1 MEHPKTNIN
10 NTSNSNSGPD
20 NNRNTGNVTTGGPPT
35 LVLRASGLSK
45 TFGGVTAVNDISFDL
60 FKGEILGLIGPN
72 GAGKTTLLNMINGL
86 IKPSKGKLSFNGREM
101 NRLKP
106 HQLGQLGLARTF
118 QIVRPFQNMT
128 VAENVA
134 VGAFFGRSGGQR
146 NYRQAIEKAESV
158 IELVGLASKRSYYAD
173 QLTISDLKRLELAKA
188 MATEPQVL
196 LLDEVMAGLR
206 GREINEAIELIRA
219 INQAGVTILVI
230 EHVIK
235 VIVSLCHRVVV
246 LDYGKKIAE
255 GTPQEIINNPA
266 VIQAYLGQRYAT
278 EQARLQAEADYEK
291 EPPGAN
297 QASSA

>member
-1 MEHPKTNIN
+1 MNPGNPNTNSDN
-10 NTSNSNSGPD
+10 SGDSNSPD
-20 NNRNTGNVTTGGPPT
+20 SIPGGSPA
-35 LVLRASGLSK
+35 LILRASGLTK
-45 TFGGVTAVNDISFDL
+45 TFGGVTAVSNISFDL
-60 FKGEILGLIGPN
+60 FQGEILGLIGPN

-86 IKPSKGKLSFNGREM
+86 IKPTRGKLTFNGREL

-134 VGAFFGRSGGQR
+134 VGAFFGGSGGQR
-146 NYRQAIEKAESV
+146 TYRQAIEKAESV
-158 IELVGLASKRSYYAD
+158 MELVGLLSKRSYYAD

-188 MATEPQVL
+188 LATEPRVL

-206 GREINEAIELIRA
+206 GREVNEAIELIRE
-219 INQAGVTILVI
+219 INRNGVTILVI

-255 GTPQEIINNPA
+255 GTPQEITRNPA

-278 EQARLQAEADYEK
+278 EQARLQAEANQEK
-291 EPPGAN
+291 DL
-297 QASSA
+297 

>member
-1 MEHPKTNIN
+1 MDQPNTNIN
-10 NTSNSNSGPD
+10 NINNKTNSNSD
-20 NNRNTGNVTTGGPPT
+20 NNRNAGNLTTGGPPT

-60 FKGEILGLIGPN
+60 FRGEILGLIGPN

-86 IKPSKGKLSFNGREM
+86 IKPSKGRLSFNGREM

-134 VGAFFGRSGGQR
+134 VGAFFGGPGGQR
-146 NYRQAIEKAESV
+146 TYRQAIEKAESV
-158 IELVGLASKRSYYAD
+158 MELVGLASKRGYYAD

-291 EPPGAN
+291 GL
-297 QASSA
+297 

>member
-1 MEHPKTNIN
+1 MDHPNTNPIN
-10 NTSNSNSGPD
+10 NKTNSNSGPD
-20 NNRNTGNVTTGGPPT
+20 NNRNTGNATTGGSPT

-134 VGAFFGRSGGQR
+134 VGAFFGGSGGQR
-146 NYRQAIEKAESV
+146 TYRQAIEKAESV
-158 IELVGLASKRSYYAD
+158 MELVGLTSKRAYYAD

-255 GTPQEIINNPA
+255 GTPQEIINDPA

-278 EQARLQAEADYEK
+278 EQARLQAAADYEK
-291 EPPGAN
+291 GL
-297 QASSA
+297 